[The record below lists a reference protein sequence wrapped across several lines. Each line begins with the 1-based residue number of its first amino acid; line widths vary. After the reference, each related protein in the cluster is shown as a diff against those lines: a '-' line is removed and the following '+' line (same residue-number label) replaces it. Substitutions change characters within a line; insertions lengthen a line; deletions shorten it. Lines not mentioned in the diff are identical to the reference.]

1 MPAWL
6 IAALAMLRTAAV
18 GTPGRALVTGVGA
31 GALVPDG
38 IGFPGFGGE
47 DRPRRRRRK
56 RALTASD
63 RADIAFITATLGKPA
78 GANFA
83 AIIAANR

>member
-6 IAALAMLRTAAV
+6 LAAMAMARQLAV
-18 GTPGRALVTGVGA
+18 GTPGRAAATGLGVGT
-31 GALVPDG
+31 LLPD
-38 IGFPGFGGE
+38 FPGFGFGGGDE
-47 DRPRRRRRK
+47 RPRRRRRK